1 MNEIEQKRIK
11 QIGENLRRIQQKYFT
26 PTSKI
31 AQATGVHIS
40 TLTLIIKDKLDYGV
54 SEEKLE
60 ALEKFID
67 ERRFW

>member
-31 AQATGVHIS
+31 AQSTGVHIS
-40 TLTLIIKDKLDYGV
+40 TLTLIIKDKLEYGV

>member
-31 AQATGVHIS
+31 AQATMVHIS